1 MHLSGE
7 CTPVS
12 LEETDS
18 RESEDPGFFIGRRGM
33 FQGDQEGARMPVSS
47 RQTVWTSNSPL
58 FPGSLGIAYLLIGG
72 RTFCQVT
79 SLLTD
84 VKIPKFYW
92 GSVSFTV
99 SRYQRR

>member
-33 FQGDQEGARMPVSS
+33 FQGD
-47 RQTVWTSNSPL
+47 
-58 FPGSLGIAYLLIGG
+58 
-72 RTFCQVT
+72 
-79 SLLTD
+79 
-84 VKIPKFYW
+84 
-92 GSVSFTV
+92 
-99 SRYQRR
+99 